1 MDRSVLVAVLAED
14 DATMLVMLETKL
26 DIDVVVALVDVVEGI
41 SVVRIGEE
49 LLVDVISKV
58 EVVNEAVRVDEA
70 SVPLT
75 RELVVGSGSVVVVAV
90 LAARV
95 VSVLGVSVL
104 STLIVAVMVPAILGS
119 APEIPSQTV

>member
-1 MDRSVLVAVLAED
+1 VVTEVRVDRSVLVAVLAED

-95 VSVLGVSVL
+95 VSCLE
-104 STLIVAVMVPAILGS
+104 S
-119 APEIPSQTV
+119 AC